1 MQVSILQHSN
11 LFSRLPNDTLSH
23 IPNVICIE
31 CKPSSLSNAHQKFL
45 STLCYLIKYSTN
57 NTITSDDHL
66 NADKID
72 YKNKQNCEPLNMFM
86 LINV

>member
-11 LFSRLPNDTLSH
+11 LFSRLPNTLSQ

-45 STLCYLIKYSTN
+45 STLRYLIIYSTN
-57 NTITSDDHL
+57 NTTSDEHL